1 MLTVSFW
8 YGREGCHN
16 SNIAWRHVGLFPTDR
31 PSVPTVQEKKFFFKD
46 FRLLWGI
53 VSYFLSFSVEW
64 KRKRNHF
71 FTLRSFYSIM
81 VFPSGDQ
88 IQLINN
94 GSKKKNQ
101 VKWLD
106 VSSAV
111 GSTSMQYIAI
121 EERWHLSDPSLV
133 GERLVLFQSNSCETS
148 DGARLIRFRCSIVK
162 RVCSLFFKTYRRYI
176 PKHTWIIDY

>member
-1 MLTVSFW
+1 MLTISFW

-94 GSKKKNQ
+94 GSKKK
-101 VKWLD
+101 K
-106 VSSAV
+106 SSKMTGCLKCCWFDLNVVYRYWRKMALV
-111 GSTSMQYIAI
+111 RPIFGRRKIGSFSI
-121 EERWHLSDPSLV
+121 EFLWNVRWSSSD
-133 GERLVLFQSNSCETS
+133 
-148 DGARLIRFRCSIVK
+148 
-162 RVCSLFFKTYRRYI
+162 
-176 PKHTWIIDY
+176 